1 MAMSETE
8 PLGKHANPN
17 PNPNRFVRCSVSYI
31 NNVADIIPALAQFTS
46 QPVMLKDSL
55 WYLSDHHFT
64 DADISGAINM
74 TVHCCIIV
82 IFTSVHHL
90 QLEWKKR
97 KR

>member
-8 PLGKHANPN
+8 PLGKHAN

-31 NNVADIIPALAQFTS
+31 NNVADIILALAQFTS

-64 DADISGAINM
+64 DADIFEAINM
-74 TVHCCIIV
+74 TVLVALLLFLLVYTIY
-82 IFTSVHHL
+82 S
-90 QLEWKKR
+90 
-97 KR
+97 